1 MILQIKCKDT
11 LIHRTFFDLL
21 SQKNFFITKNENIN
35 IPAILIEDNNEKL
48 LIKIN
53 EIQKTYIKPLDL
65 NSIFTNLTKEISKI
79 SYTISNFLYFPF
91 QRKIGNEKLKI
102 YLSDIQNKI
111 LTNLLINQ
119 NGINKDDLYQF
130 IWSNDKTI
138 SVNKLETHL
147 TNLKNLLINELNFK
161 ISFKSEDKKLK
172 LIID

>member
-11 LIHRTFFDLL
+11 LIHKTFFNLL

-35 IPAILIEDNNEKL
+35 NPTILIEDKNEKL
-48 LIKIN
+48 FIKIN
-53 EIQKTYIKPLDL
+53 KIQKTYIKPLDL
-65 NSIFTNLTKEISKI
+65 NLIFTDLTKEISKI
-79 SYTISNFLYFPF
+79 SFAISNYLYFPF
-91 QRKIGNEKLKI
+91 QRKIGNKKLMI

-138 SVNKLETHL
+138 SINKLETHL
-147 TNLKNLLINELNFK
+147 TNLKNLLINELSLK
-161 ISFKSEDKKLK
+161 VSFKSEDKKLK